1 MSRRPPHEPDD
12 RRGRPTVRSSRVIA
26 TSLVL
31 AAGGIVAAIGV
42 TWAADA
48 PVPRLER
55 TSSAVL
61 FDDVHLTPGVPVERC
76 AGIVPRGA
84 GLIGVGFDG
93 GATGSLSA
101 AARLRVERGS
111 GRADGAGGCNGFVPV
126 TTVYD
131 GTLADLPAPG
141 SVATVPVTIDAD
153 QPVAYRATL
162 SLPSPAAGHTRFGL
176 RITGLFADAP
186 SGPAPPVPPPGPTPG
201 DDTPPPPC
209 LQLQS
214 GHRIERTSGDG
225 AVRVT
230 VRTPRALPV
239 QLVRPLPVY
248 VTTRGSTAR
257 PRMTAGGYRVRLRR
271 TIGGRWVGH
280 VPAAALRRTPRVT
293 VTVGR
298 GSVTVPLRTRPCAA
312 RVRAF
317 LRSGDM
323 VDLRVDTR
331 RSLAG
336 LRVRIPAVL
345 GRPSGGVLRIGAVD
359 ARGVPHAARGRV
371 TVRGRAATSRLPRV
385 VLAGRRIEVLDVPAG
400 VRTLSLRL
408 TVPGAAAARR
418 TVCRRDRPV
427 TGGVAVQGPDGLIH
441 DAVRSP
447 LRPIG
452 DRCPAGG

>member
-1 MSRRPPHEPDD
+1 MIRRPSRAPGD
-12 RRGRPTVRSSRVIA
+12 RRRPAGPSSRVIA
-26 TSLVL
+26 TSLVV
-31 AAGGIVAAIGV
+31 ATGSVVAALGV
-42 TWAADA
+42 SWAANA
-48 PVPRLER
+48 PAPRLER

-61 FDDVHLTPGVPVERC
+61 FDDVRLAPGVPVERC

-101 AARLRVERGS
+101 AARLRVERGA
-111 GRADGAGGCNGFVPV
+111 GAADDAGGCSGFVPV
-126 TTVYD
+126 ATVYE
-131 GTLADLPAPG
+131 GALADLPAPG
-141 SVATVPVTIDAD
+141 SVAAVPVAIDAD

-162 SLPSPAAGHTRFGL
+162 SLPSPAAGDTRFGL

-186 SGPAPPVPPPGPTPG
+186 PTPTTAPPPAPAPQ
-201 DDTPPPPC
+201 DDGTPPC

-214 GHRIERTSGDG
+214 GHRVARTSRDG
-225 AVRVT
+225 TVRVT
-230 VRTPRALPV
+230 VRTPRGLPV
-239 QLVRPLPVY
+239 QPVRPLPVY
-248 VTTRGSTAR
+248 VSARGDAR
-257 PRMTAGGYRVRLRR
+257 PRMTAGAYRVRLRR
-271 TIGGRWVGH
+271 TAGGRWVGH
-280 VPAAALRRTPRVT
+280 VPAAALRRAPRVT

-298 GSVTVPLRTRPCAA
+298 GSVVVPLRTRPCAA

-317 LRSGDM
+317 LRSGDT

-345 GRPSGGVLRIGAVD
+345 GRPSGGLLRVGAVD
-359 ARGVPHAARGRV
+359 AHGVPRAARGRV
-371 TVRGRAATSRLPRV
+371 TARGRAATSRLPRV
-385 VLAGRRIEVLDVPAG
+385 VLTGRRIEVLDVPSG

-408 TVPGAAAARR
+408 VVPGAAAARP
-418 TVCRRDRPV
+418 TACRRDRPV
-427 TGGVAVQGPDGLIH
+427 VGDVAVQGADGLLR

-452 DRCPAGG
+452 DRCPAR